1 MSVSARNMK
10 NFRIN
15 RQPIHQIL
23 LNSLVEMVKVMGGL
37 FLEPGTH
44 VKMPGV
50 YSRGYLFIT
59 QVSPPDIAKKLCR
72 AVLMLLKIKG
82 VKFELLS

>member
-1 MSVSARNMK
+1 
-10 NFRIN
+10 
-15 RQPIHQIL
+15 
-23 LNSLVEMVKVMGGL
+23 MGGL